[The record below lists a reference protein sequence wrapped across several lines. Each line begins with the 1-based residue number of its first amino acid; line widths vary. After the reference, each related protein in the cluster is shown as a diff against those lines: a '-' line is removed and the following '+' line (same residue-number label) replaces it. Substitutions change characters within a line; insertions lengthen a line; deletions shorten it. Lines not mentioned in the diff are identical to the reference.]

1 MLTPVRLMTVKE
13 LEDYV
18 ESPAAGDRGIELIN
32 GQMVEKVPNE
42 EYGDCVVNLLM
53 ALGSFVKPQRL
64 GRLVVEALYRSPDD
78 EHNAFQPDI
87 AFTSKARQLPL
98 TTRGA
103 APIIPDLCVE
113 IKSPGNKV
121 ADLRT
126 KAAYYLAHGGQLV
139 WLVYPKQR
147 IVEVYARDADV
158 SILTESE
165 VLTGGA
171 VLPGFELPVREIF
184 VVDEDAPEIQT

>member
-1 MLTPVRLMTVKE
+1 MLTPVRLMTVRE

-18 ESPAAGDRGIELIN
+18 ESPAAGDRWFELIA
-32 GQMVEKVPNE
+32 GQMVQKMPNE
-42 EYGDCVVNLLM
+42 EHGDCVVNLLM

-78 EHNAFQPDI
+78 ELNAFQPDI

-103 APIIPDLCVE
+103 APLIPDLCVE

-121 ADLRT
+121 ADLRS
-126 KAAYYLAHGGQLV
+126 KAAYYLAHGGRLV
-139 WLVYPKQR
+139 WLVYPKQK
-147 IVEVYARDADV
+147 IVEVYTQDADV
-158 SILTESE
+158 SILTETD
-165 VLTGGA
+165 VLTGGEI
-171 VLPGFELPVREIF
+171 LPGFELPVRDIF
-184 VVDEDAPEIQT
+184 AVDEDIPNSLS